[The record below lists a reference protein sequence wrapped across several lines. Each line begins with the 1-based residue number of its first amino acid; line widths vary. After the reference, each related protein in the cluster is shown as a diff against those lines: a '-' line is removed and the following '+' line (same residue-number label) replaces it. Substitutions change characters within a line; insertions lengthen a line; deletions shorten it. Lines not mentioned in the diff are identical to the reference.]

1 MMAPFVFQ
9 NAFAEFFR
17 AKRVVVW
24 VIVAAGIYGAATAYV
39 RLGGAEPENAYATL
53 SSLLVFRLLP
63 LASAIFSSAVLSQE
77 IEQKTIVYMLTRPVP
92 RQVFLTMRTLAS
104 ALSVFIV
111 TAMAAIALSFAVY
124 GASTP
129 TNHYLWRDLVAI
141 AVGSLAYGGL
151 FVLISLMMN
160 RAMVVSLLFAFAWET
175 SVPSMPG
182 SVYLMSISTHL
193 TAIAQRPS
201 SGEPARGGGGVLT
214 VVANALGTNTLSP
227 TVGWAVMII
236 LIAFCLTFGAWWFK
250 RFEYLPRED
259 AE

>member
-1 MMAPFVFQ
+1 MGAFVFQ
-9 NAFAEFFR
+9 SAFAEFFR
-17 AKRVVVW
+17 VKRVIVW
-24 VIVAAGIYGAATAYV
+24 AIVAIGIYGASNAYV
-39 RLGGAEPENAYATL
+39 QLGGADPENAYATL

-77 IEQKTIVYMLTRPVP
+77 IEQKTIVYMLTRPIP
-92 RQVFLTMRTLAS
+92 RPVFITMRTLAS
-104 ALSVFIV
+104 ALSVFLV
-111 TAMAAIALSFAVY
+111 TAMAAIALSLAVY
-124 GASTP
+124 GSSAL
-129 TNHYLWRDLVAI
+129 TNHFLWRDLVAI
-141 AVGSLAYGGL
+141 GVGALAYGSL
-151 FVLISLMMN
+151 FVLISLMVN
-160 RAMVVSLLFAFAWET
+160 RAMVISLLFAFAWET

-201 SGEPARGGGGVLT
+201 SGEPGNGGRGVLT

-227 TVGWAVMII
+227 GVGWAVMIV
-236 LIAFCLTFGAWWFK
+236 LIAFCTVFGAWWFS